1 FDCAACIQG
10 GDGLPAAS
18 RRRSSAALPK
28 DVLRPLEGSGGIGAL
43 QRRGDGLVSLR
54 VKVVEYLSRKSRTTL
69 LIMGVVVVGYLAM
82 MDYVTGPVALLV
94 FYLIPICFVAW
105 FAGRSPGI
113 VTAFAAAGAWGIV
126 KILSPD
132 SIDSYPKLLWNV

>member
-1 FDCAACIQG
+1 
-10 GDGLPAAS
+10 
-18 RRRSSAALPK
+18 
-28 DVLRPLEGSGGIGAL
+28 
-43 QRRGDGLVSLR
+43 
-54 VKVVEYLSRKSRTTL
+54 
-69 LIMGVVVVGYLAM
+69 MGVVVVGYIGM

-105 FAGRSPGI
+105 FAGRGPGI

-132 SIDSYPKLLWNV
+132 TIDSYAKLMWNVAMRLGVFGVSAILTTEVAERNKIEEALRRAHRSLEARVAERTMELARTNEALEREIQERT